1 MIWIYLFYLVIWLN
15 NIWMYSFTWI
25 IPSIIITQIQHETS
39 NTQYPAFRIEY
50 PTSNIQY
57 STSHFMYIINKMMI
71 LEWKKQKNNHF
82 PFSWSSWFFLW
93 ILLFLLLLFS
103 CFFYI
108 IITSTQFILRS
119 VIKSDAKQIQKKV
132 VLKVEVRK

>member
-82 PFSWSSWFFLW
+82 PFGWSSWFFLW

-103 CFFYI
+103 CFFLYYYYFYSIYI
-108 IITSTQFILRS
+108 KICYQIWCKTNSKKSCIESRS
-119 VIKSDAKQIQKKV
+119 
-132 VLKVEVRK
+132 